1 MAGELSVDES
11 PWKARLFGT
20 LIAAEILPGSEEGE
34 DIHKKLLFN
43 RGWNLPSYFFFTS
56 CATAAVVVDV
66 LVVEELGM
74 CDISGPLSL
83 PLP

>member
-1 MAGELSVDES
+1 MLQRVFRE
-11 PWKARLFGT
+11 ARR
-20 LIAAEILPGSEEGE
+20 EE
-34 DIHKKLLFN
+34 DIHKKLLFT
-43 RGWNLPSYFFFTS
+43 RGWNLPSSFFFTS
-56 CATAAVVVDV
+56 YATAVVVVVDDV